1 MQTMEIRPM
10 YTGNLASPEA
20 RRELMI
26 TRLQV
31 RPVSRKKLSRMTCA
45 PIIIIVSL
53 SVNSP
58 NSGTRN
64 AMTITSITTVT
75 SRAHFTLVNTR
86 L

>member
-1 MQTMEIRPM
+1 MM
-10 YTGNLASPEA
+10 
-20 RRELMI
+20 

-45 PIIIIVSL
+45 PIIMMFSL

-64 AMTITSITTVT
+64 TMTRTSITTVT
-75 SRAHFTLVNTR
+75 SSAHFTLWNTR
-86 L
+86 V